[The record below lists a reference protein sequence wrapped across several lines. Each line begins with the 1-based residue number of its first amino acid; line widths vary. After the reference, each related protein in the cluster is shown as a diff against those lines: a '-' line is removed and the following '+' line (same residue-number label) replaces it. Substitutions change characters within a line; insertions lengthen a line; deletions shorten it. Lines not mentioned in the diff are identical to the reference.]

1 MRANEKKEINIL
13 VGENIRIYREKS
25 GYSREKLAELVGITP
40 RFLADAELGFVG
52 VSLTTLKCI
61 CETLGISADR
71 ILWKHENKEI
81 DISERLSHIN
91 PEFLN
96 VIEELIQKQLEV
108 IELVS
113 SSENKKGTR
122 K

>member
-25 GYSREKLAELVGITP
+25 GYSREKL
-40 RFLADAELGFVG
+40 AELGFVG

-81 DISERLSHIN
+81 EISERLSHIN
-91 PEFLN
+91 PEFLS

-113 SSENKKGTR
+113 NSENKKGTR